1 MNKNRSL
8 NTSRGTSNS
17 NNRSNSNSNNR
28 SNNFNKNNSKQERPI
43 IIISVNPEELFH
55 KSDDEIKS
63 LSDRLNKN
71 LRIARSRRDEKS
83 STSIEK
89 EICYVQREQE
99 TRSKRRIIH
108 EKYFRK

>member
-1 MNKNRSL
+1 MNKNKPSNR
-8 NTSRGTSNS
+8 TNS
-17 NNRSNSNSNNR
+17 NKNNS
-28 SNNFNKNNSKQERPI
+28 FNKNNAKQERPI
-43 IIISVNPEELFH
+43 IIISVNPEELYH
-55 KSDDEIKS
+55 KNDDDIRN

-83 STSIEK
+83 AILLEK

-99 TRSKRRIIH
+99 SRVKRRTIQ